1 MNTTNNNITGKT
13 SSGFGFELSPN
24 VFDDWEIMEL
34 LGRVQNE
41 DKLAIFEL
49 FRRVLGDEQLA
60 KLKEHCRE
68 EDGRIPL
75 SRMNDELTEIFTAQA
90 NAKKS

>member
-1 MNTTNNNITGKT
+1 MNTTDKITGKT
-13 SSGFGFELSPN
+13 ASGFDFELSPN

-34 LGRVQNE
+34 LGRVQRE

-49 FRRVLGDEQLA
+49 FHKVLGDEQLDR
-60 KLKEHCRE
+60 LKEHCRE
-68 EDGRIPL
+68 EGGRIPL

-90 NAKKS
+90 NAKKP